1 MLTKEQKQMREFQEI
16 SKNIEKVDKTL
27 DNIKAEHEEKMKNR
41 IIEDTEVVSQVN
53 RKTIDKQIK
62 KLDELMEDRDDE
74 DIRILTQI
82 KESIAKMEKLNK
94 EQENA
99 LKNILKNKKDVNI
112 F

>member
-1 MLTKEQKQMREFQEI
+1 MR
-16 SKNIEKVDKTL
+16 
-27 DNIKAEHEEKMKNR
+27 NR

-74 DIRILTQI
+74 DIKIITQI

-94 EQENA
+94 
-99 LKNILKNKKDVNI
+99 
-112 F
+112 

>member
-1 MLTKEQKQMREFQEI
+1 M
-16 SKNIEKVDKTL
+16 DKTL
-27 DNIKAEHEEKMKNR
+27 DNIKAEQEEKMKNR

-74 DIRILTQI
+74 DIKILTQI

-94 EQENA
+94 EQEKA
-99 LKNILKNKKDVNI
+99 LKNILKNKKEVNI